1 MLERIWWVRWA
12 CVGSEG
18 RIGWAAKVGVF
29 KSADVCIVDFA
40 VSRKG
45 ERVLFL
51 RMSWITAAVRSIVGG
66 KLTKAASLLSA
77 TLRFADTLGCLDW
90 KCTIKRM

>member
-1 MLERIWWVRWA
+1 MVWGGESLLLRVLERIWWVRWA

-45 ERVLFL
+45 ERVFISENVMDHSCGEVYC
-51 RMSWITAAVRSIVGG
+51 RREV
-66 KLTKAASLLSA
+66 
-77 TLRFADTLGCLDW
+77 D
-90 KCTIKRM
+90 